1 MKNDLSYW
9 ENPLMIGENKED
21 GHNLA
26 LPYDSLEEAA
36 ARGENLYKKSLNGVW
51 KFYWQLGLKARRSDY
66 RHADFDDSLWENIE
80 VPSVWQLKGY
90 GKPIYL
96 CASYPKAIS
105 VKKSQIPS
113 IDQDR
118 NEAGVYRRHFSV
130 PKNWDG
136 KEVLLHF
143 GAVKAG
149 FFVYLN
155 GKQIG
160 YSQGS
165 MTPAEFRITDFLI
178 DGENQITVE
187 VFRYTDGTYLE
198 DQDMWFLS
206 GIYREVYIYAENKVY
221 IKDFFAQATLVE
233 EYADGQLNVDITLLN
248 CGEKMEKVQV
258 EAWLLDG
265 ENKQQIGNT
274 EIEAV
279 AGQTDV
285 RFSHFERKVRQWS
298 AEEPNL
304 YKLVL
309 VLKQGENILSC
320 KCVRIGFKT
329 VEIKGNVLTIN
340 GRRAIVKGVNR
351 HDFDPD
357 NGWAVPRERYYE
369 DLYLMKRANIN
380 AVRTSHYPDD
390 LLFYELCDELGLYVM
405 GECDMETH
413 GARRK
418 NVPGND
424 PRWTK
429 AVVDRMQ
436 RMVLRDRS
444 HACICFWSLGNEAGD
459 GENFMHMRNAA
470 LALDKTR
477 PIHYEGDFDLTKSDF
492 ISRMYPT
499 EKIVDKLKNKQDI
512 RESLFDAI
520 ANKLAADN
528 KPVPAGKYETK
539 PVIFCEYAHA
549 MENSL
554 GNFQEYMD
562 VFEKYEHMCGGYIW
576 DYVDQAIRVK
586 ENGVEKWL
594 YGGDFDE
601 GATSYYFCA
610 NGIIGADRV
619 PHPSYFEV
627 KKVYAN
633 LKAHAVDL
641 AKGILS
647 VQNKNLFI
655 PLDGYSLRWAVA
667 VNGETAAEGTVETL
681 DVPPLSSKE
690 ITLPYSLD
698 ALPAGEAVLTV
709 SFITNADKPWAP
721 AGFEQA
727 WDQFILKT
735 PAQDIKSKPEGK
747 LDFSQSGDTVNVSGK
762 GFTAVI
768 KSGALASLQYCGREM
783 LNAAQPMTPNF
794 FRPLTDNDRGYLN
807 FAPKFAGINPLYQW
821 KRTSKQVKAVRGKA
835 ERISDSEVE
844 VKVKW
849 FAPFASGVQTV
860 YNFTD
865 GGIITVRHS
874 AAGIAL
880 PVLKIGLRTGI
891 DPALKN
897 AKWYGRGPHESYCDR
912 KSGAKIALHEM
923 KVAELEHRYMR
934 PQENGNRTDVRLL
947 ELTDDKCDGIKI
959 EAPTGQNF
967 SFGAGYYSQ
976 EQIDEAKHLYE
987 LKPDHFITLN
997 LDAAQRGVGGDMP
1010 GCTYLHEPYKMH
1022 SGKKYSFEFTI
1033 SPKS

>member
-9 ENPLMIGENKED
+9 ENPMMIGENKED

-26 LPYDSLEEAA
+26 LPYDSMEEAA
-36 ARGENLYKKSLNGVW
+36 AQGENPTKKSLNGVW
-51 KFYWQLGLKARRSDY
+51 KFYWQLGLSARRCDY
-66 RHADFDDSLWENIE
+66 RRADFDDNLWDNIE

-113 IDQDR
+113 IDQNQ
-118 NEAGVYRRHFSV
+118 NEVGVYRRHFSV
-130 PKNWDG
+130 PKNWNG
-136 KEVLLHF
+136 KEIFLHF

-155 GKQIG
+155 GNQIG

-221 IKDFFAQATLVE
+221 IKDFFAQASLVE
-233 EYADGQLNVDITLLN
+233 EYIDGLLNIDITVRN
-248 CGEKMEKVQV
+248 CGEKTESVQL

-265 ENKQQIGNT
+265 ENKQQIET
-274 EIEAV
+274 APLEAV
-279 AGQTDV
+279 AGQNDMQL
-285 RFSHFERKVRQWS
+285 SHFERKVRQWS
-298 AEEPNL
+298 AEDPNL

-309 VLKQGENILSC
+309 VLKQGDNILSC
-320 KCVRIGFKT
+320 KSVRIGFKT
-329 VEIKGNVLTIN
+329 VEIKGNVLTVN
-340 GRRAIVKGVNR
+340 GRRVIVKGMNR

-390 LLFYELCDELGLYVM
+390 LIFYDLCDELGLYVM
-405 GECDMETH
+405 DECDMETH
-413 GARRK
+413 GVRRK
-418 NVPGND
+418 NVPGDD
-424 PRWTK
+424 PRWKT

-444 HACICFWSLGNEAGD
+444 RACVCFWSLGNEAGD

-499 EKIVDKLKNKQDI
+499 ERIVEKLVNQQAIK
-512 RESLFDAI
+512 ESLFDSV
-520 ANKLAADN
+520 ANALAADN
-528 KPVPAGKYETK
+528 KAVPAEKFKTK
-539 PVIFCEYAHA
+539 PVIYCEYAHA

-554 GNFQEYMD
+554 GNFREYVED
-562 VFEKYEHMCGGYIW
+562 FEKYEHMCGGFIW

-601 GATSYYFCA
+601 GASSYYFCA
-610 NGIIGADRV
+610 NGIIGADRE

-641 AKGILS
+641 SKGILS
-647 VQNKNLFI
+647 IQNKNLFVS
-655 PLDGYSLRWAVA
+655 LDGYSLQWIVS
-667 VNGETAAEGTVETL
+667 VNGETAEEGLAETL
-681 DVPPLSSKE
+681 NVPALTSKE
-690 ITLPYSLD
+690 ITLPYHLD
-698 ALPAGEAVLTV
+698 DLPEGEAILTV
-709 SFITNADKPWAP
+709 SFLTKNDKPWAM
-721 AGFEQA
+721 AGYEQTF
-727 WDQFILKT
+727 DQFSLKPAPQRQQA
-735 PAQDIKSKPEGK
+735 PAQGK
-747 LDFSQSGDTVNVSGK
+747 VEFSQSGDTVSVSGS
-762 GFTAVI
+762 GFSAVI
-768 KSGALASLQYCGREM
+768 NNGALASLKYGGREM
-783 LNAAQPMTPNF
+783 LNASQPMMPNF

-807 FAPKFAGINPLYQW
+807 FVPKLVGINPLYQW
-821 KRTSKQVKAVRGKA
+821 KRTSNQVKAVSIKSARLSGG
-835 ERISDSEVE
+835 EVE

-849 FAPFASGVQTV
+849 FAPFTSGVQTV
-860 YNFTD
+860 YKFTGD
-865 GGIITVRHS
+865 GSITVRHCAS
-874 AAGIAL
+874 GVLL

-891 DPALKN
+891 DLTLKN

-912 KSGAKIALHEM
+912 LTGAKIATHEM
-923 KVAELEHRYMR
+923 KVAELEHKYMR

-947 ELTDDKCDGIKI
+947 ELTDDKGAGLKI
-959 EAPTGQNF
+959 EAPAGQSFN
-967 SFGAGYYSQ
+967 FGAGFYSQ
-976 EQIDEAKHLYE
+976 EKIEEAKHLFE
-987 LKPDHFITLN
+987 LKPDSFITLN

-1010 GCTYLHEPYKMH
+1010 GNALLHEPYKMH
-1022 SGKKYSFEFTI
+1022 SGKKFYFEFAI
-1033 SPKS
+1033 SPKT